1 VSLTYS
7 REVQTQDFGCG
18 LEGVLAQRKDHFS
31 GIVNGVDYK
40 TWNPQGDPMIFKN
53 YTINTLRDKKINK
66 LKLQGVCGFPQD
78 ENVFLLG
85 FVGRLVEQKGV
96 ELILSIIPECVKT
109 GMQIVLL
116 GIGDPKYEAAAFQYA
131 RQYPHNIY
139 FSSRFDDRLA
149 HQIYAG
155 SDAFLMPSRFEPC
168 GIGQLISFKYGTI
181 PVVYKTGG
189 LADTVADVQ
198 ADPQKG
204 SGFVFERFG
213 QKEFLAAVTAAQ
225 RFFGRQAPWQDLM
238 KRVMRLNFSWKESAR
253 KYVALYEKAQRH
265 AREARG

>member
-1 VSLTYS
+1 LTYS
-7 REVQTQDFGCG
+7 REVQTQEFGCG
-18 LEGVLAQRKDHFS
+18 LEGVLAQRKERFS
-31 GIVNGVDYK
+31 GIINGVDYK
-40 TWNPQGDPMIFKN
+40 TWNPQGDSLIFKN
-53 YTINTLRDKKINK
+53 YTINTVRDKKVNK

-96 ELILSIIPECVKT
+96 DLILSIIPECVKA
-109 GMQIVLL
+109 GMQIVIL
-116 GIGDPKYEAAAFQYA
+116 GVGDPKYEAAALQYA
-131 RQYPHNIY
+131 QQYPHNIY
-139 FSSRFDDRLA
+139 YSSRFDDRLA

-189 LADTVADVQ
+189 LADYGRRRRRG
-198 ADPQKG
+198 PPERF
-204 SGFVFERFG
+204 GFVFELSVKRI
-213 QKEFLAAVTAAQ
+213 FLASVVAAQ
-225 RFFGRQAPWQDLM
+225 RLFGRQASWQDLM

-265 AREARG
+265 ARERYG